1 MSTTAI
7 APIFIPTGRDLSFG
21 GAVRSE
27 WVKLRSI
34 RSTWWSYAL
43 LVLITIGLSAQMSS
57 QLNFDGMSV
66 KPSHEAIQAMGV
78 YATMV
83 SLDFSALVVSV
94 LGVLVIA
101 CEYGSGMIRSTL
113 VAVPKRV
120 PALLA
125 KATVFAVMTFAISA
139 IAFAVTIPISVGLLG
154 VNGYNVDLG
163 DTNYWLAYLGG
174 ATYLTLVGLI
184 AFSIGAIIRNTAGG
198 IATALGLAFVAPL
211 ILGVISGMSPQ
222 MWIQNLQSLLPSRA
236 GMALFTHP
244 GYQAFASPGRPPQT
258 PPKGIWILDPGQ
270 GALIL
275 VAWIVVLMTTAA
287 ILLKRRDA

>member
-1 MSTTAI
+1 MTTTTV
-7 APIFIPTGRDLSFG
+7 APVFTPTGRDLSFG

-27 WVKLRSI
+27 WLKLRSI

-43 LVLITIGLSAQMSS
+43 VLLITIGLSAQMSS
-57 QLNFDGMSV
+57 QLSFDGV
-66 KPSHEAIQAMGV
+66 GAKPSHEAIQAMGV

-101 CEYGSGMIRSTL
+101 GEYGSGMIRSTF

-125 KATVFAVMTFAISA
+125 KAIVFAVVTFVVSA
-139 IAFAVTIPISVGLLG
+139 VAFAVTVPVSVGLLAA
-154 VNGYNVDLG
+154 NGYDIDLG
-163 DTNYWLAYLGG
+163 DSNYWLAYLGG
-174 ATYLTLVGLI
+174 ALYLSLIGLI

-198 IATALGLAFVAPL
+198 IAAALGLAFVAPL
-211 ILGVISGMSPQ
+211 ILSVISGMSQ
-222 MWIQNLQSLLPSRA
+222 QVWVQNLQALLPSRA
-236 GMALFTHP
+236 GTVMFTHP
-244 GYQAFASPGRPPQT
+244 GYQAFASPGEPPRPPDGVWT
-258 PPKGIWILDPGQ
+258 LDPGQ

-275 VAWIVVLMTTAA
+275 VAWIVVLMTAA
-287 ILLKRRDA
+287 VILLKRRDA